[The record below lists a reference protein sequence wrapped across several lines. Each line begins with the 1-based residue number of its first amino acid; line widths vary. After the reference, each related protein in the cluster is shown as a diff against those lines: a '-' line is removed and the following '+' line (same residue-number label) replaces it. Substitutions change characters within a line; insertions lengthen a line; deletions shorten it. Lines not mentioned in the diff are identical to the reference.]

1 MKSLS
6 GMGDVMR
13 MSTNH
18 RIIKVLD
25 LIEEDIIGIMATA
38 NAAGYSSEEVVT
50 ALELIVK
57 NARIALEE
65 DPDPADDP
73 QD

>member
-1 MKSLS
+1 
-6 GMGDVMR
+6 MR
-13 MSTNH
+13 MSVNH

-38 NAAGYSSEEVVT
+38 NSAGYSSEEVLA

-57 NARIALEE
+57 NARIGLEK

-73 QD
+73 D

>member
-1 MKSLS
+1 
-6 GMGDVMR
+6 

-38 NAAGYSSEEVVT
+38 NAAGYSSEEVLT

-73 QD
+73 PN